1 MLWLGYLLC
10 GLAGAALTLMAAA
23 GRPTRGENLVGS
35 HRITGPMALLFTLG
49 TLLVLLAA
57 PLPHT
62 AANVAMYVAMPG
74 LAVGMTFLPLAAYGH
89 DTWPIKLLVPLIAAS
104 PAALGHG
111 AAVHAALPW
120 LGAALL
126 ALPAVGS
133 TGMLLRYPLQR
144 LRGQF
149 VRLLRR
155 GSHEPSEWERGQY
168 AYHREQWQKVPA
180 DADVG
185 TLLAH
190 ARSLAPDVRAAC
202 HERLAAHPEL
212 APGLAKALVGDDPSN
227 ALWYLQHHMQG
238 DRSTFAAP
246 VAALLAQLRATLP
259 DRMRHDDHPHPW
271 TGDLMP
277 ALECGLE
284 VLRAGGGVRAE
295 LEAWQRELASQPKFA
310 RSAKQLARWLAKIR

>member
-10 GLAGAALTLMAAA
+10 GIAGAALTLMAAA
-23 GRPTRGENLVGS
+23 GRPTRGENMVGS

-62 AANVAMYVAMPG
+62 AANVAMYVALPG
-74 LAVGMTFLPLAAYGH
+74 LVVGMTFLPLAAYGRN
-89 DTWPIKLLVPLIAAS
+89 TWPIKLLVPLMAAA
-104 PAALGHG
+104 PAAVGHG
-111 AAVHAALPW
+111 ATLHPALPW

-126 ALPAVGS
+126 ALPAVC
-133 TGMLLRYPLQR
+133 TGYMVLIRPLRR
-144 LRGQF
+144 LRG
-149 VRLLRR
+149 RLVHRLGL
-155 GSHEPSEWERGQY
+155 GSQEPSEWERGQY
-168 AYHREQWQKVPA
+168 EYHREQWQKVPA

-185 TLLAH
+185 ALLAH
-190 ARSLAPDVRAAC
+190 ARSLAPDVLVAC
-202 HERLAAHPEL
+202 HARLADHPEL
-212 APGLAKALVGDDPSN
+212 EPGLAKALVGEHPSN
-227 ALWYLQHHMQG
+227 ALWYLQHHLKG
-238 DRSTFAAP
+238 DRATFAAP

-259 DRMRHDDHPHPW
+259 DDMRRDDHPHPW

-284 VLRAGGGVRAE
+284 VLRAGGGVRPE

-310 RSAKQLARWLAKIR
+310 RQAKQLARWLAKIR

>member
-10 GLAGAALTLMAAA
+10 TIAGAALTLMAAA
-23 GRPTRGENLVGS
+23 GRPTRGENMVGS
-35 HRITGPMALLFTLG
+35 HLVTGPSALLFTLG

-62 AANVAMYVAMPG
+62 AANVAMYLALPG
-74 LAVGMTFLPLAAYGH
+74 LVVGMTFLPLAAYGH
-89 DTWPIKLLVPLIAAS
+89 NTWPIKLLVPLIAAA

-126 ALPAVGS
+126 AVPAVGS
-133 TGMLLRYPLQR
+133 TGMLLRRPLQR
-144 LRGQF
+144 LRGRVQ
-149 VRLLRR
+149 RLLRP
-155 GSHEPSEWERGQY
+155 GSRKPSEWELGQY
-168 AYHREQWQKVPA
+168 EFHRTAWQKVPA
-180 DADVG
+180 DAGVG
-185 TLLAH
+185 ALLAH
-190 ARSLAPDVRAAC
+190 ARSLAPDVREAC
-202 HERLAAHPEL
+202 HARLAAHPEL
-212 APGLAKALVGDDPSN
+212 GPGLAQALAGEHPSN
-227 ALWYLQHHMQG
+227 ALWYLQHHMKG
-238 DRSTFAAP
+238 DRATFAEP
-246 VAALLAQLRATLP
+246 VAALLAHLRETLP

-310 RSAKQLARWLAKIR
+310 REAKQLARWLAKIR

>member
-23 GRPTRGENLVGS
+23 GRPTRGENMVGTHLV
-35 HRITGPMALLFTLG
+35 TGPMALLFTLG
-49 TLLVLLAA
+49 TLLVLLTA
-57 PLPHT
+57 PLPHSAT
-62 AANVAMYVAMPG
+62 NVAMYVALPG
-74 LAVGMTFLPLAAYGH
+74 LAVGMTFLPLAAYSRN
-89 DTWPIKLLVPLIAAS
+89 TWPIKLLVPLIAAS

-133 TGMLLRYPLQR
+133 TCMMLRYPLQHLRDR
-144 LRGQF
+144 L
-149 VRLLRR
+149 VRLLRL
-155 GSHEPSEWERGQY
+155 GSREPSEWERGQY
-168 AYHREQWQKVPA
+168 AYHREQWQEVPA

-185 TLLAH
+185 VLLAH
-190 ARSLAPDVRAAC
+190 ARALAPDVRAAC
-202 HERLAAHPEL
+202 HARLDDHPEL
-212 APGLAKALVGDDPSN
+212 EPGLAKALVGEYPSN
-227 ALWYLQHHMQG
+227 ALWYLQHHMKG

-259 DRMRHDDHPHPW
+259 DRMRRDDHPHPW

-284 VLRAGGGVRAE
+284 ILRAGGDVRAE
-295 LEAWQRELASQPKFA
+295 LQAWQLELASQPKFA